1 MREKQVRQLA
11 KQKFNYVIGGYANM
25 FEDMEIDTMPIL
37 DEIVDEVYEE
47 IMSDPIIHLI
57 DGKTIL
63 LQKDIRFLGTDRIKE
78 IIKEV
83 GE

>member
-1 MREKQVRQLA
+1 MREKLRQLA

-25 FEDMEIDTMPIL
+25 FEDMDIDTMPIL
-37 DEIVDEVYEE
+37 FEVMFDEIVDEVC
-47 IMSDPIIHLI
+47 
-57 DGKTIL
+57 
-63 LQKDIRFLGTDRIKE
+63 KDIRFLGTDRIKE